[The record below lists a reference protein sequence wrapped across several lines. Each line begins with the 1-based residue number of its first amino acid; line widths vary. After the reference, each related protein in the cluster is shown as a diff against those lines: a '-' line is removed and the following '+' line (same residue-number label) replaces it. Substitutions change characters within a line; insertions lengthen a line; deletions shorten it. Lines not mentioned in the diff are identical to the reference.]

1 MGTAAPSPSCCS
13 GSGPRIKRFC
23 DEWLQCLRSG
33 TRRHRGDGRRGR
45 GGGVGRR
52 SGCLTESFP
61 RSQCHRAH
69 AHVGGSGWSP
79 RRGAE
84 APGRARQRRDRH
96 FWPRSSACRCL
107 MSCALFRWPLSVT
120 PVTAAQ
126 GHPDD
131 CSPRLA
137 SLPALGV
144 RIRRHVRGH
153 RWASWRLPHGVAVC
167 IRSRTLWTGMGQAGG
182 VGAARGQRKPP
193 LDLDLS
199 GSRAATGPAPA
210 AHGTRRRA
218 GVTATWKRPSR
229 WLPAEVLSLFYEA
242 HGPDRARHMGCRLRP
257 ASPLVPHVGG

>member
-13 GSGPRIKRFC
+13 GSGPRIKQFC

-61 RSQCHRAH
+61 RSQCHRAR
-69 AHVGGSGWSP
+69 AHVGGSGRSQ

-84 APGRARQRRDRH
+84 APGRARQRRDRR

-107 MSCALFRWPLSVT
+107 TSCALFRWPLSVT

-131 CSPRLA
+131 CSPPWGSEFAATCGATAGPPGVSLTESRCASEAARCGRGRVRLA
-137 SLPALGV
+137 AWGQLGV
-144 RIRRHVRGH
+144 RGSP
-153 RWASWRLPHGVAVC
+153 RW
-167 IRSRTLWTGMGQAGG
+167 TWT
-182 VGAARGQRKPP
+182 
-193 LDLDLS
+193 
-199 GSRAATGPAPA
+199 
-210 AHGTRRRA
+210 
-218 GVTATWKRPSR
+218 
-229 WLPAEVLSLFYEA
+229 
-242 HGPDRARHMGCRLRP
+242 
-257 ASPLVPHVGG
+257 

>member
-1 MGTAAPSPSCCS
+1 MSSLRDPSPSW
-13 GSGPRIKRFC
+13 GRPKRPG
-23 DEWLQCLRSG
+23 W
-33 TRRHRGDGRRGR
+33 
-45 GGGVGRR
+45 
-52 SGCLTESFP
+52 GCGALERLTESFP
-61 RSQCHRAH
+61 RSQCHRAR
-69 AHVGGSGWSP
+69 AHVGGSGRSQ
-79 RRGAE
+79 RRGTE
-84 APGRARQRRDRH
+84 APGRARQRRDRR

-107 MSCALFRWPLSVT
+107 TSCALFRWPLSVT

-167 IRSRTLWTGMGQAGG
+167 IRSRTLWTGTGQAGG